1 MKNMDKIRERLIA
14 VRKNLGLKQIEFSE
28 KLGITSAAISSIELG
43 KSPLTEANIRLIC
56 LTFRVNEEWL
66 RYGTGE
72 MQDDEAALSD
82 EEKKLLD
89 VFRDLS
95 PIDKKKVIEYTEER
109 LALQVLKAD
118 IDKGFKLGTE
128 GKMLVIEN
136 EDKGKGQND
145 E

>member
-1 MKNMDKIRERLIA
+1 MDEIRERLIA